1 MDIITYI
8 YLSNDLYKHILHYIH
23 ANSIEVLIHSCL
35 VIVD

>member
-8 YLSNDLYKHILHYIH
+8 YLSNDLYKHLLHIH
-23 ANSIEVLIHSCL
+23 VNSTEVLIHYCL